1 MSTYI
6 EDLEW
11 RYATKKFDNTKK
23 INSEDLDKI
32 LKSIQLSASSYGM
45 QPYKVIVIDD
55 PQIKEKLKPAAWGQP
70 QITDSSH
77 LVVFANY
84 KTIDEKYVDSYIEN
98 ISQIRHI
105 AVDNLAGLKDKLINS
120 ITKLPAEDQNTWAQK
135 QAYLALGNLL
145 SAAASYK
152 IDTCP
157 MEGFDAAKFD
167 EILGLQEKGMT
178 TAVIATLGHRSEED
192 PAQDAKKVRKSEEQL
207 FEFI

>member
-1 MSTYI
+1 MNTYI

-11 RYATKKFDNTKK
+11 RYATKKFDSTKK
-23 INSEDLDKI
+23 INSGDLEKL
-32 LKSIQLSASSYGM
+32 LKSVQLSASSYGM
-45 QPYKVIVIDD
+45 QPYKILVIEN

-77 LVVFANY
+77 LILFANY

-98 ISQIRHI
+98 ISEVRDI
-105 AVDNLAGLKDKLINS
+105 AKENLTGLKDKLISS

-145 SAAASYK
+145 SAAASFK

-167 EILGLQEKGMT
+167 EILGLQEKGLT
-178 TAVIATLGHRSEED
+178 TAVIATVGYRSEED
-192 PAQDAKKVRKSEEQL
+192 PAQDAKKVRKSKEQL
-207 FEFI
+207 FELI